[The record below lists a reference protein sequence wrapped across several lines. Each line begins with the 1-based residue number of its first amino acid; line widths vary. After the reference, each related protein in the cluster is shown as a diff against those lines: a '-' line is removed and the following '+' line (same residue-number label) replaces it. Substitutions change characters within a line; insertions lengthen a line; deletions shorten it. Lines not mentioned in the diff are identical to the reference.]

1 VRTLPNKAERTSTG
15 QHCPSGPVTA
25 LMAWA
30 ELSWARAYPPS
41 TQAAAGLSASQRLL
55 LAMVLFGPANY
66 RQAADRVGLTPAE
79 VSRHCTAALRQL
91 TVACRSAD
99 AAHSAGTTTE
109 A

>member
-1 VRTLPNKAERTSTG
+1 
-15 QHCPSGPVTA
+15 
-25 LMAWA
+25 MAWA

-41 TQAAAGLSASQRLL
+41 TQAAAGLSASQRLLL

-99 AAHSAGTTTE
+99 AAHLAGTTTE

>member
-1 VRTLPNKAERTSTG
+1 
-15 QHCPSGPVTA
+15 
-25 LMAWA
+25 MAWA
-30 ELSWARAYPPS
+30 EVSWARAYPPA
-41 TQAAAGLSASQRLL
+41 TQAAAGLSTSQRLLLLL
-55 LAMVLFGPANY
+55 LAMVLFGSANY
-66 RQAADRVGLTPAE
+66 EQAADRVGLTPAE

>member
-1 VRTLPNKAERTSTG
+1 
-15 QHCPSGPVTA
+15 
-25 LMAWA
+25 MAWA

-55 LAMVLFGPANY
+55 LLAMVLLGPANY

-99 AAHSAGTTTE
+99 AAHLAGTTTE